1 MFGYVTTNKPELKI
15 REFARYKGFYCGLC
29 RTLRSRHG
37 FTGQMTLSYDMTFLI
52 LLLSSLYEPNTVQDN
67 KRCMIH
73 PGKKQMI
80 LQNAITEYASD
91 MNILLTEKHF
101 LDDWEDERKVSG
113 WIGTHAFCR
122 RAQKIEKKYKRQAEA
137 IEKSLA
143 ELSARE
149 KENCSDL
156 DEIARPFGE
165 LMAELFVWQEDAF
178 EKILRR
184 FGFYLGKYIYLM
196 DAFMDLEEDKRK
208 GCFNPLKEWEGRDGY
223 DETIKKIL
231 DHTIRMAIVEFE
243 KLPLEQDVA
252 ILRNILY
259 EGVWTAYERKPN
271 HDE

>member
-1 MFGYVTTNKPELKI
+1 
-15 REFARYKGFYCGLC
+15 
-29 RTLRSRHG
+29 
-37 FTGQMTLSYDMTFLI
+37 MTLSYDMTFLI
-52 LLLSSLYEPNTVQDN
+52 LLLSSLYEPKTTQDN

-80 LQNAITEYASD
+80 LQNAVTEYASD

-122 RAQKIEKKYKRQAEA
+122 RAQRIEKKYKRQAEA

-165 LMAELFVWQEDAF
+165 LTAELFVWQEDAF

-259 EGVWTAYERKPN
+259 EGVWTAYERKQN

>member
-52 LLLSSLYEPNTVQDN
+52 LLLSSLYEPKTTQDN

-80 LQNAITEYASD
+80 LQNAVTEYASD

-122 RAQKIEKKYKRQAEA
+122 RAQRIEKKYKKAGRGHWEVSGRIVRQ
-137 IEKSLA
+137 
-143 ELSARE
+143 RE
-149 KENCSDL
+149 KNCSDL

-223 DETIKKIL
+223 DETIKKSWITRSGWQL
-231 DHTIRMAIVEFE
+231 
-243 KLPLEQDVA
+243 
-252 ILRNILY
+252 
-259 EGVWTAYERKPN
+259 
-271 HDE
+271 

>member
-37 FTGQMTLSYDMTFLI
+37 FTGRMTLSYDMTFLI
-52 LLLSSLYEPNTVQDN
+52 LLLSSLYEPKTTQDN

-80 LQNAITEYASD
+80 LQNAVTEYASD

-122 RAQKIEKKYKRQAEA
+122 RAQRIEKKYKRQAEA

-165 LMAELFVWQEDAF
+165 LTAELFVWQEDAF

-259 EGVWTAYERKPN
+259 EGVWTAYERKQN